1 MAAMLACH
9 RPSASDL
16 HAASHSQR
24 RTTRVGRSSKCVVR
38 DDDKEEVQ
46 QSEDDD
52 EEVQQSE
59 ENEEEEVQQ
68 SKEEE

>member
-16 HAASHSQR
+16 HVASHSQR
-24 RTTRVGRSSKCVVR
+24 RTIRAGRSSKRVVR
-38 DDDKEEVQ
+38 DDDEEEVQ

-52 EEVQQSE
+52 DEDV
-59 ENEEEEVQQ
+59 
-68 SKEEE
+68 